1 MGERI
6 AVYPGSFDP
15 ITNGH
20 LDLVERCHQLFE
32 KVVVAILENPVK
44 QPTFPLEERLAA
56 ARQAVIGLPN
66 VSVDTFHG
74 LLVDYIHRQK
84 ARVIIRGLRAVSDFE
99 SELQMA
105 MMNRR
110 LDSRVETVFLMPSE
124 TYSYLS
130 SHLVR
135 EVASLGG
142 DVTGLVPTV
151 VREMLSRRYGSSGK
165 QER

>member
-1 MGERI
+1 M
-6 AVYPGSFDP
+6 
-15 ITNGH
+15 
-20 LDLVERCHQLFE
+20 
-32 KVVVAILENPVK
+32 
-44 QPTFPLEERLAA
+44 
-56 ARQAVIGLPN
+56 
-66 VSVDTFHG
+66 
-74 LLVDYIHRQK
+74 DYIRKKK
-84 ARVIIRGLRAVSDFE
+84 ARVILRGLRAVSDFE

-142 DVTGLVPTV
+142 DVSGLVPPV
-151 VREMLSRRYGSSGK
+151 VREMLSRKYGSSGK